1 MFCLFYIPR
10 VRMGCWFEFK
20 REKIFLGPYFGQLC
34 LNSYKFTE
42 RRKNIIFYLNDDQF
56 HPEILKEQKMSNFVL
71 DFLPS
76 NISQDIELNLKGE

>member
-1 MFCLFYIPR
+1 M
-10 VRMGCWFEFK
+10 
-20 REKIFLGPYFGQLC
+20 
-34 LNSYKFTE
+34 
-42 RRKNIIFYLNDDQF
+42 LNDDQF